1 MSLSRRQR
9 RDIAKRLG
17 YLGKSS
23 SIDDMRDRFKRSNEM
38 GKHFHLM
45 HLENIKNSQIES
57 DRAKEL
63 EREDE
68 LIASL
73 RADSTESTNSDS
85 FNFLKIDDSIPES
98 SDQME
103 DNLNG

>member
-23 SIDDMRDRFKRSNEM
+23 NLDDMRDRFKRSNEM

-45 HLENIKNSQIES
+45 HLENVKNSQIEAE
-57 DRAKEL
+57 RVKEI
-63 EREDE
+63 EREDN
-68 LIASL
+68 LISSL
-73 RADSTESTNSDS
+73 QSNITESSNAES
-85 FNFLKIDDSIPES
+85 FNFLKIEDSIPES
-98 SDQME
+98 SGQME
-103 DNLNG
+103 DDLNG

>member
-23 SIDDMRDRFKRSNEM
+23 SLDDMRDRFKRSNEM

-45 HLENIKNSQIES
+45 HLENVKNSQIEAERS
-57 DRAKEL
+57 KEL
-63 EREDE
+63 EREDA
-68 LIASL
+68 LISSLQASNPEF
-73 RADSTESTNSDS
+73 SSSDS
-85 FNFLKIDDSIPES
+85 FNFLKVEDSLPES

-103 DNLNG
+103 ENLDG